1 MVLIDQPFSLPMET
15 TGSSSRL
22 NDHFPSD
29 SDDSLPVRTPRL
41 EGELDMT
48 PMVDVTF
55 LLLIFF
61 MVTASFSLQKSIQM
75 PRQHSDLASTHPIDN
90 PTDSLD
96 PIQLEIQENGG
107 FLVLTPDWQ
116 RETPGKQALISALN
130 QAVGANKNGLRLDI
144 KVHENAKLQTLVD
157 AMDAGTIA
165 GFAAI
170 EVTEVDGFQ

>member
-1 MVLIDQPFSLPMET
+1 
-15 TGSSSRL
+15 L
-22 NDHFPSD
+22 NDHCPAVND
-29 SDDSLPVRTPRL
+29 ESLPLRRPFRD
-41 EGELDMT
+41 GELDMT

-75 PRQHSDLASTHPIDN
+75 PRQHSDLASTQPIDN
-90 PTDSLD
+90 PTDSLN
-96 PIQLEIQENGG
+96 PIQLNVYENGG

-116 RETPGKQALISALN
+116 RETPGKQDLISVLN
-130 QAVGANKNGLRLDI
+130 QAVGANNNDLRLDI
-144 KVHENAKLQTLVD
+144 KVHENAKLRTLVD

-170 EVTEVDGFQ
+170 EVTEVDGFE